1 MVKLSELDCGG
12 SFDNP
17 IIAIVEIFMDG
28 EEVVNARDYS
38 TVDAATSST
47 TEVGGLNEREGL
59 ALLQH
64 IASEKNSTKLSKLVV
79 PVAMIHHH
87 KAPLST
93 GGRAHGGRLSRP
105 ASGGLDKVSKSSYA
119 GHKDSVAM
127 GFTATEPHK
136 MFKCLEAGATD
147 VLLSP
152 LSEARLSSLPLHA
165 YSAHMEVTKE
175 RAALHAA
182 KRLRKRSWVGFDDKR
197 PHAYLREQMY
207 VSNASG
213 HAHTAELTLIFR
225 VSGLMTGICDPENV
239 PYSFDIQ

>member
-12 SFDNP
+12 SLDQP
-17 IIAIVEIFMDG
+17 IIAIVEIFMEG
-28 EEVVNARDYS
+28 EEAVNLRHSS
-38 TVDAATSST
+38 TVDAVTSSI
-47 TEVGGLNEREGL
+47 TEAGGLNEREGI

-64 IASEKNSTKLSKLVV
+64 IASEKKSAKLSKLVV
-79 PVAMIHHH
+79 PVAMIHH

-105 ASGGLDKVSKSSYA
+105 SSGGLDKVSKSSYA
-119 GHKDSVAM
+119 GHKDLGAIAS
-127 GFTATEPHK
+127 TATETHK
-136 MFKCLEAGATD
+136 MFRCLEAGATD

-165 YSAHMEVTKE
+165 YSAHKE
-175 RAALHAA
+175 ATRERTALHAA

-207 VSNASG
+207 VSSASG
-213 HAHTAELTLIFR
+213 HAHMAELTFVFR
-225 VSGLMTGICDPENV
+225 VSGLMTGICDPDNV

>member
-1 MVKLSELDCGG
+1 MVKLSELDCES
-12 SFDNP
+12 SFDQP

-28 EEVVNARDYS
+28 EEVINARDSS

-47 TEVGGLNEREGL
+47 TEAGGLNEREGI

-64 IASEKNSTKLSKLVV
+64 IASEKKSAKLSKLVV

-93 GGRAHGGRLSRP
+93 SGRAQGGRLSRP
-105 ASGGLDKVSKSSYA
+105 SSGGLDKASKSSYA
-119 GHKDSVAM
+119 GHKDSGAIGSRAM
-127 GFTATEPHK
+127 EPHK
-136 MFKCLEAGATD
+136 MFRCLEAGATD

-165 YSAHMEVTKE
+165 YSAHMEITKE
-175 RAALHAA
+175 RTALHAA

-207 VSNASG
+207 VSRANG
-213 HAHTAELTLIFR
+213 HAHVVKLTIMFR
-225 VSGLMTGICDPENV
+225 VSGLMTGICDPRNV

>member
-1 MVKLSELDCGG
+1 MVKLSELDSGG
-12 SFDNP
+12 SFDQP

-28 EEVVNARDYS
+28 DEAVNVKHSS

-47 TEVGGLNEREGL
+47 IKASGLNEREGI

-64 IASEKNSTKLSKLVV
+64 IASEKKSAKLSKLVV
-79 PVAMIHHH
+79 PVAMIHHY

-93 GGRAHGGRLSRP
+93 GGRTHGGRLSRP
-105 ASGGLDKVSKSSYA
+105 SSGGLDKVSKSSYA
-119 GHKDSVAM
+119 GHKDSGAI

-136 MFKCLEAGATD
+136 MFRCLEAGATD

-165 YSAHMEVTKE
+165 YSAHMEVTRE

-182 KRLRKRSWVGFDDKR
+182 KCARKRSWVGFDDKK

-207 VSNASG
+207 VSSASG
-213 HAHTAELTLIFR
+213 YAHLVKLKLVFR

-239 PYSFDIQ
+239 PYSFDIE